1 MSETGKKKRAGRN
14 GETEEPGASGKPEGK
29 KTKAKRKVKKAAPK
43 KTAKKAAKKQ
53 TGESKGRAGSAPRT
67 KKQPPETAG
76 AELDP
81 FEVAKQTM
89 KGSVPEIV
97 NSLVK
102 RAKAG
107 SCTHA
112 KTLLEMTGAKHMF
125 DEEAEGQAQT
135 SGEPWAKLVLER
147 LDEAE
152 AGTGHSSGAG
162 QEEVPET
169 MSAGVE
175 R

>member
-1 MSETGKKKRAGRN
+1 
-14 GETEEPGASGKPEGK
+14 
-29 KTKAKRKVKKAAPK
+29 
-43 KTAKKAAKKQ
+43 
-53 TGESKGRAGSAPRT
+53 
-67 KKQPPETAG
+67 
-76 AELDP
+76 
-81 FEVAKQTM
+81 
-89 KGSVPEIV
+89 VPEIV

-102 RAKAG
+102 MAKAG

-125 DEEAEGQAQT
+125 DDEAEGHGQE

-152 AGTGHSSGAG
+152 AGTRQSSGAG

-169 MSAGVE
+169 MATGAE

>member
-1 MSETGKKKRAGRN
+1 LSETGKKKRVGKKSD
-14 GETEEPGASGKPEGK
+14 TEEPGASGKPEK
-29 KTKAKRKVKKAAPK
+29 KKSKAKRDVKKTAPK
-43 KTAKKAAKKQ
+43 KTAKKQ
-53 TGESKGRAGSAPRT
+53 VGEGKGRAGSAPRT

-102 RAKAG
+102 MAKAG

-125 DEEAEGQAQT
+125 DDEAEGHGQE

-152 AGTGHSSGAG
+152 AGTRQSSGAG

-169 MSAGVE
+169 MATGAE